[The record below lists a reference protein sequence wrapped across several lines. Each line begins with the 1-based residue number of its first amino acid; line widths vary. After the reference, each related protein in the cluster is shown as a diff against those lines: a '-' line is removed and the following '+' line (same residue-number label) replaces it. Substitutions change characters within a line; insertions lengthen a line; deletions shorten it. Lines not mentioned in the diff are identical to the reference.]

1 MEDRKTTQGELASV
15 IGMKRQ
21 TISQYVN
28 GISEPS
34 YEVLVKIAR
43 FFDVST
49 DYLLGLSADPAPSPS
64 AVDDLMLSVDSV
76 EWIKDSSR
84 QGKDLSILFAND
96 CFQRLIES
104 ILDYS
109 DAVEGEEIY
118 TIAESFHIDSIVENY
133 KIQGG
138 KPAEIAKSG
147 NFPPAVTNYL
157 LANMQLWDLKPE
169 TKALRH
175 ATGSFSVIAES
186 KAFYSSG
193 FLKELLDDL
202 RIKAEEKARKCMEN
216 YSTSDTKEV

>member
-1 MEDRKTTQGELASV
+1 MESKQNDKFNSPFASALRRLMEDRKATQGELASE

-21 TISQYVN
+21 TVSQYVN

-43 FFDVST
+43 FFAVTT

-76 EWIKDSSR
+76 EWIKESSK

-104 ILDYS
+104 ILDFS

-133 KIQGG
+133 RIQGS
-138 KPAEIAKSG
+138 KPIEIAKSG
-147 NFPPAVTNYL
+147 NFPPL
-157 LANMQLWDLKPE
+157 
-169 TKALRH
+169 
-175 ATGSFSVIAES
+175 
-186 KAFYSSG
+186 
-193 FLKELLDDL
+193 
-202 RIKAEEKARKCMEN
+202 
-216 YSTSDTKEV
+216 